1 MFDQNLIETKIVP
14 LMHEVSK
21 MCKESFLK
29 PQILGFKNERQVV
42 NNIDLQ
48 VSDFLITYLQE
59 LFPEFGILSEESQK
73 TFIKKD
79 FNWIIDPLDGS
90 TNFSRG
96 IPLFCSQIALEHK
109 GEIIFACVVVPKEEK
124 LIHAIKGQGV
134 YCNGVLLDK
143 PTKSSLNE
151 AVIVF
156 DSYLDKEDRRVLDT
170 LADKVHYIS
179 NYNSV
184 GLAFAYLAMGRVNG
198 VLNFCDRIWDI
209 APGVLFAGELGF
221 CVTDKAGEKVDAWA
235 EHPHLVVALPEMHS
249 RILNLLN

>member
-1 MFDQNLIETKIVP
+1 MFDQNLIETKILP

-48 VSDFLITYLQE
+48 VSDFLINHLQE

-109 GEIIFACVVVPKEEK
+109 GEIIFACVVVPQEDK
-124 LIHAIKGQGV
+124 LLHAIAGQGV

-143 PTKSSLNE
+143 PIKSNLNE
-151 AVIVF
+151 AVFVF
-156 DSYLDKEDRRVLDT
+156 DSYLDKDDREVLD
-170 LADKVHYIS
+170 LVADEVNYIPS
-179 NYNSV
+179 YNSV
-184 GLAFAYLAMGRVNG
+184 GLAFAYLALGRVNG

-209 APGVLFAGELGF
+209 APGVLFALELGF
-221 CVTDKAGEKVDAWA
+221 CVTDKAGEKVDVWP
-235 EHPHLVVALPEMHS
+235 ENPHLVVALPEMHS
-249 RILNLLN
+249 DILNLLN